1 MEKTTKD
8 MTKVEDEDIVF
19 RSRFPSV
26 SIPDNVTLPEF
37 VLKDAELY
45 ADHVAF
51 VDATTKKSCT
61 HGEVVRDVKRFSR
74 GLRSL
79 GLRTGHVVVV
89 ILPNVIEYAIVALGV
104 MTAGGVFSGAN
115 PSSHSSEIKKQVELA
130 EAKLIV
136 TDERTYI
143 KVKELGLPV
152 IILGE
157 ERVQGTIYWD
167 ELLATSERSIT
178 NETET
183 VVNQNDLCALPFSS
197 GTTGLSKGVM
207 LTHRNI
213 VANLCSTLFSVNPDY
228 IGKVTILGLIPY
240 FHIYGLTGIL
250 CANIRNKGKVVVMGR
265 YDLSSVLKALIEHE
279 VHFAPLVPPILLGLV
294 KHPLDEDL
302 AKLQLRSVMT
312 AAAPLA
318 PEIYEEFRRKFPQIE
333 VQEAYGMTEHSC
345 ITLTHGHGDPNK
357 GHHTAKKRS
366 VGCILPNLEVKFV
379 DPDTG
384 RSLPANTPG
393 EVCVRS
399 QCVMKGYYKNEAETA
414 QTIDEYGWLHTG
426 DIGYI
431 DDEGDLFIVDRLKE
445 LIKYK
450 GFQVAPAELE
460 GILLGHPSVEDAA
473 VVGLPDKE
481 AGEIPGAHVVM
492 SKDAKESEEEMM
504 KYIANN
510 VAHYKKVRVLHFV
523 DEIPKS
529 PSGKI
534 MRRLIKQK
542 MLENI
547 TKSTSP

>member
-1 MEKTTKD
+1 MGKTTKD
-8 MTKVEDEDIVF
+8 LTQPEDEEIVF
-19 RSRFPSV
+19 RSRHPSV
-26 SIPDNVTLPEF
+26 PVPDNLTLPEF

-45 ADHVAF
+45 LNHVAF
-51 VDATTKKSCT
+51 VDAITKRSCT
-61 HGEVVRDVKRFSR
+61 HGEVVRDVRRFSK

-79 GLRTGHVVVV
+79 GLQTGHVVVV

-104 MTAGGVFSGAN
+104 MAAGGVFSGAN
-115 PSSHSSEIKKQVELA
+115 PSSHSSEIKKQVDLA

-136 TDERTYI
+136 TDERTYN

-152 IILGE
+152 IIIGE
-157 ERVQGTIYWD
+157 ERVQGTIYWN
-167 ELLATSERSIT
+167 ELLQTSEQSNNID
-178 NETET
+178 TEI
-183 VVNQNDLCALPFSS
+183 VVKQDDLCALPFSS

-213 VANLCSTLFSVNPDY
+213 VANLCSTLFSVNQDF
-228 IGKVTILGLIPY
+228 IGKITILGLIPY

-250 CANIRNKGKVVVMGR
+250 CATLRNKGKVVVMGR

-279 VHFAPLVPPILLGLV
+279 VHFAPIVPPILLGLV
-294 KHPLDEDL
+294 KHPIDEDL

-345 ITLTHGHGDPNK
+345 ITLTHGDPNK

-366 VGCILPNLEVKFV
+366 VGCILPNLEVKFI

-393 EVCVRS
+393 EICVRS
-399 QCVMKGYYKNEAETA
+399 QCVMKGYYRNESETA
-414 QTIDEYGWLHTG
+414 QTIDERGWLHTG

-431 DDEGDLFIVDRLKE
+431 DDEGDVFIVDRLKE

-460 GILLGHPSVEDAA
+460 GILLGHPSVKDAA
-473 VVGLPDKE
+473 VVGLPDKD
-481 AGEIPGAHVVM
+481 AGEIPGANVVM
-492 SKDAKESEEEMM
+492 SKDAKESEEDMM
-504 KYIANN
+504 KYVADN
-510 VAHYKKVRVLHFV
+510 VAQYKKVRVLHFV

-534 MRRLIKQK
+534 MRRLIKQN

-547 TKSTSP
+547 TKSISTQ

>member
-1 MEKTTKD
+1 MENTTKD
-8 MTKVEDEDIVF
+8 LKKDDEEEIIF
-19 RSRFPSV
+19 RSRYPSV
-26 SIPDNVTLPEF
+26 PIPDDLTLPEF

-45 ADHVAF
+45 SSHVAF
-51 VDATTKKSCT
+51 VDATTKRSYT
-61 HGEVVRDVKRFSR
+61 HGEVDRDVRRFSKA
-74 GLRSL
+74 LRSL

-89 ILPNVIEYAIVALGV
+89 VLPNVIEYAIVALGI
-104 MTAGGVFSGAN
+104 MAAGGVFSGAN
-115 PSSHSSEIKKQVELA
+115 PSSHSSEIKKQVDLA
-130 EAKLIV
+130 EAKLII
-136 TDERTYI
+136 TDEHTY
-143 KVKELGLPV
+143 KKANELGLPV
-152 IILGE
+152 IIVGE
-157 ERVQGTIYWD
+157 QRVPGAMFWS
-167 ELLATSERSIT
+167 ELLDAAERASTTGI
-178 NETET
+178 EP

-213 VANLCSTLFSVNPDY
+213 VANLCSTLFSVSPEF

-250 CANIRNKGKVVVMGR
+250 CSTLRNKGKVVVMGR

-279 VHFAPLVPPILLGLV
+279 VHFAPIVPPILLGMV
-294 KHPLDEDL
+294 KHPIAEDL

-318 PEIYEEFRRKFPQIE
+318 PEIYEEFRRKFPQIQ

-345 ITLTHGHGDPNK
+345 ITLTHGDPRK

-366 VGCILPNLEVKFV
+366 VGYILPNLEVKFV

-384 RSLPANTPG
+384 RSLPSNTPG
-393 EVCVRS
+393 EICVRS
-399 QCVMKGYYKNEAETA
+399 QCVMKGYYKNEAETT
-414 QTIDEYGWLHTG
+414 QTIDERGWLHTG

-431 DDEGDLFIVDRLKE
+431 DDEGDMFIVDRMKE

-460 GILLGHPSVEDAA
+460 GVLLGHPSVEDAA

-481 AGEIPGAHVVM
+481 AGEIPGANVVM
-492 SKDAKESEEEMM
+492 CKDARESEEDIM
-504 KYIANN
+504 KYVADN

-547 TKSTSP
+547 TKSMDAQ